1 MEKTPIIIDCDPGV
15 DDAQAIILA
24 LSCAEI
30 DLKAVCSV
38 TGNGSLENTTRNA
51 KDLLHLCGRDDI
63 PVYRGCGIALD
74 GEKPDEVAAFGDD
87 GLGGCA
93 ASIASDKGVEDEH
106 AVDFLVRAV
115 GEHPGELTI
124 FGIGPLTNIAQAAR
138 KDPSFAAQVKRLII
152 MGGSC
157 TNGNMSPVAEY
168 NFWADPLAAH
178 EVFQAGFP
186 AIDVVSFNVTNQIA
200 LRADVREIFRMLD
213 TPISRFLY
221 DATREGLEDNW
232 HSLGRPVAPEHD
244 VLAVSFLMDE
254 SVVGMR
260 DAYVDVVTEGIARGQ
275 SIVDF
280 DGHWSEGRVNCRFA
294 VTVDE
299 ALFYRIFL
307 LTVFKDHKDVL
318 ERYLDRYFK

>member
-24 LSCAEI
+24 LSCADI

-63 PVYRGCGIALD
+63 PVYRGCGIGLD

-93 ASIASDKGVEDEH
+93 ASIASEKGVEKEH
-106 AVDFLVRAV
+106 AVDFLVRTV
-115 GEHPGELTI
+115 SEHPGELTI

-244 VLAVSFLMDE
+244 VLAVALLMDE